1 MTASPQTPRVLL
13 VGRDWFAGVTEFC
26 RRGLE
31 ELGVETRVVGTNV
44 PAQSQRVTKQQA
56 KLRQLRLVGHPLA
69 NRYWDREEARRH
81 ADFQARL
88 RTTVAEFRPDLLLTL
103 MIWGDE
109 VGERAL
115 EGVSA
120 LKVGWLL
127 DDPFLNKA
135 ELAPTLPFY
144 DRIFSADEA
153 WGIPARF
160 LTRADI
166 PTLPCGADLA
176 SHRPLETASVR
187 EGLVFVGSSYA
198 GKAAGIPRRALLEGI
213 SDLPLRVYGD
223 KGWRSSA
230 RLARCFAGRE
240 LPMDEANAV
249 YNGASAAIN
258 IHHPQWKSGTSLRTF
273 GLCASGVAQLVDYR
287 PGLERYFDLDR
298 EVAAFRN
305 AEELRAQ
312 AERVLRDATWR
323 DSLAREGL
331 SRVRAE
337 HTYAHRLRVILRDA
351 GFESAL

>member
-1 MTASPQTPRVLL
+1 MTMPAKTPRVLL

-26 RRGLE
+26 RRGLA

-44 PAQSQRVTKQQA
+44 PTQSGRVAQQQA
-56 KLRQLRLVGHPLA
+56 KLRRFRLIGHPLA

-81 ADFQARL
+81 ADFEARL
-88 RTTVAEFRPDLLLTL
+88 RVAVAEFQPDLLLTL

-109 VGERAL
+109 VGESAL

-135 ELAPTLPFY
+135 ELARTLPFY
-144 DRIFSADEA
+144 DRIYSADQA

-176 SHRPLETASVR
+176 SHRPLETATSR

-213 SDLPLRVYGD
+213 SDLPLKVYGD
-223 KGWRSSA
+223 QGWWSSPQ
-230 RLARCFAGRE
+230 LARCAGHE

-249 YNGASAAIN
+249 YNQAAAAIN

-273 GLCASGVAQLVDYR
+273 GLGASGVAQLVDYR

-312 AERVLRDATWR
+312 AKRVLRDPAWR
-323 DSLAREGL
+323 DGLAREGL
-331 SRVRAE
+331 ARVRAE
-337 HTYAHRLRVILRDA
+337 HTYTHRLRVILGDA
-351 GFESAL
+351 GFTSGI